1 MKNTFKTYGPKAAL
15 VSLAAVLAVV
25 INPVFALLAL
35 VSVNPF
41 TLCSNMVN
49 ANAATVNTYVSTQ
62 GNAKAKEEAWLEGVI
77 YTAFSRSTWAD
88 NMMGGMGSGK
98 PIEDYTDSKNIR
110 GTTIHITTGSQLG
123 GPGIQGDA
131 DRLGNEEN
139 LKQNSFDL
147 VTGSMFFPLAQTVQA
162 GEETIPGSDLDMKA
176 ASLLTNRVKVEVD
189 NNIEMTYVGAGSTS
203 RNQQFPSGRSYD
215 TLMTADTITLS
226 LITRGATRLSSLNG
240 TPVKVRRAEAGYD
253 IEKFMFVG
261 THENLTPLNADS
273 NYLLALQYAQ
283 PRDATN
289 PLFKGDFADVAGQII
304 YRQYTRKSDRYGSI
318 GSALQP
324 DAFLGTAIPADNTFG
339 AGIITGGGSST
350 AATVTP
356 LRNYFEFFRL
366 FTYKKINGETVTTG
380 STTAYAAIIDNANG
394 TVTPF
399 SYTGNTGNTLT
410 GCIRLSNTAAGNEAL
425 TLASG
430 IGSGG
435 MTASTGNYNAVTN
448 PWTTSTAGNKGPLK
462 AAATAI
468 PSGSLIV
475 QTNKAGVAVGYTLAV
490 GGGGMCW
497 GWGKGPAGKLD
508 GERTFD
514 QLQLHRDNVW
524 GLRIRGGCTTTK
536 DTNGTATGIVLLTHA
551 RQVDGMPDIAYA

>member
-1 MKNTFKTYGPKAAL
+1 MKNHFHTYGPRAAF
-15 VSLAAVLAVV
+15 VTLAAVLACS
-25 INPVFALLAL
+25 INPLFALLAL
-35 VSVNPF
+35 ISVNPF

-49 ANAATVNTYVSTQ
+49 ANAATVSTYVSTQ
-62 GNAKAKEEAWLEGVI
+62 ANTKAKEEAWVDGVVWM
-77 YTAFSRSTWAD
+77 AMARSTWAD

-98 PIEDYTDSKNIR
+98 PIEDYTKSSTIS
-110 GTTIHITTGSQLG
+110 GTTIHVTKGAQLG

-139 LKQNSFDL
+139 IKQSSFDL
-147 VTGSMFFPLAQTVQA
+147 VTGSMFFPVAQTVQA
-162 GEETIPGSDLDMKA
+162 GEETIPGSTLDLKA
-176 ASLLTNRVKVEVD
+176 ASLLVNRVKSEID
-189 NNIEMTYVGAGSTS
+189 NNIEMTFVGAGSTA
-203 RNQQFPSGRSYD
+203 RNQQFPSGKNYD

-240 TPVKVRRAEAGYD
+240 SPVKIARAAAGYD

-283 PRDATN
+283 PRDASN

-304 YRQYTRKSDRYGSI
+304 YRQYTRKADRYGSI

-324 DAFLGTAIPADNTFG
+324 DAFLGTAVAADNTFN

-366 FTYKKINGETVTTG
+366 FSYKKINGETVTTG
-380 STTAYAAIIDNANG
+380 STTAYAAIIDNADG

-410 GCIRLSNTAAGNEAL
+410 GCIRLSLTAAGNQAA

-435 MTASTGNYNAVTN
+435 MTASSATYNAVTA

-462 AAATAI
+462 ASAVAI

-475 QTNKAGVAVGYTLAV
+475 QTNKAGVPVGYTLAV
-490 GGGGMCW
+490 GGGAMCW
-497 GWGKGPAGKLD
+497 GWGKGPAGKID

-524 GLRIRGGCTTTK
+524 GLRVRGGCTTDK
-536 DTNGTATGIVLLTHA
+536 DTNAVSTGIVLLTHA
-551 RQVDGMPDIAYA
+551 RQVDGMPDVAYA